1 MTPTMQPVR
10 ELRDEI
16 TFGQGEDCIV
26 VTCRQLNPEKIHD
39 VLRDVRVADIVELSG
54 WQFQIMCDPYETN
67 IQQLQIRPRLSS
79 WSLQHDE
86 FEYLLQ
92 IHIWTIVCNTV
103 VKNQQTNGKCVD
115 FLGHETSIK
124 FDNDAVLHAC
134 MQTFNRTFPNHQ
146 PVCIATPNEGNGKWA
161 VVRPNRH
168 FAERD
173 SMLREHCQQNQ
184 TQCPTFNSWA
194 TDCAFSR

>member
-1 MTPTMQPVR
+1 MQKPQCEPHFAPEPTATWIVLVTPTMQPVR

-39 VLRDVRVADIVELSG
+39 VLRDLRVADIVELSG
-54 WQFQIMCDPYETN
+54 WQFQIMRDPYETN

-103 VKNQQTNGKCVD
+103 AKNRQTNGKCVD
-115 FLGHETSIK
+115 FLGHETSMQL
-124 FDNDAVLHAC
+124 FGTRPSQLPFCRMRLHAAGTLPTEPDP
-134 MQTFNRTFPNHQ
+134 MPN
-146 PVCIATPNEGNGKWA
+146 I
-161 VVRPNRH
+161 
-168 FAERD
+168 
-173 SMLREHCQQNQ
+173 
-184 TQCPTFNSWA
+184 
-194 TDCAFSR
+194 